1 MTLTEALRSA
11 QFVID
16 NEGKRNAVLLD
27 IQAWEK
33 LITWIEDIT
42 DIKISFRALS
52 ELQEAGGRPQQAGWL
67 AWDDISEEWENEEVE
82 TETNTVQSVDET

>member
-42 DIKISFRALS
+42 DIKISFRAFS